1 MPKIMGRKGKSGC
14 CGGNGGYAA
23 LADGFGDLQRLTGAV
38 ARGEHAGQVGFHP
51 AIHADERAVHLKP
64 RQQRGERCRL
74 AKDEYAVKRKVLAAR
89 FQTGGGAFA
98 ENRFRFWPQ
107 TVILSSSASSF
118 APK

>member
-1 MPKIMGRKGKSGC
+1 MIYRKNHGQDLIRS
-14 CGGNGGYAA
+14 GGNGGDAA

-89 FQTGGGAFA
+89 FQAVLSPRIASG
-98 ENRFRFWPQ
+98 FWPQ